1 MAASEVSVDGKLGVG
16 LLGLGV
22 GGGGVARFL
31 LEHQAPDHAVNTL
44 PVTLRSILVRDA
56 GKPRSL
62 SVPPDLL
69 TTDPT
74 AVLGDERTHLI
85 VEVMG
90 GEYPA
95 LHYIQEAL
103 DRGKHVVTANKE
115 VMAKHGPELLARA
128 AEAGVQLRFEASAG
142 AGIPIIGPLAEDLL
156 ANDISSI
163 HAIING
169 TTNFILTRMA
179 REGMGFEEA
188 LLQAQELGYA
198 EADPSNDVEGI
209 DAAYKLAILS
219 SLAFR
224 TRVHASDVFVEGIT
238 RLQAV
243 DFQYAQELGY
253 AIKLLAIGRKANG
266 ALQVRVHP
274 TLIPAEDLM
283 AKVDGAD
290 NAIQVRGDLVG
301 SVVFSGP
308 GAGASPTTSAVLG
321 DVLAVCRHVAAQAA
335 GGGPATPLP
344 AFRGAPQIESIAA
357 LRTQYYLRLTV
368 QDRAGV
374 LAQIAS
380 VMGQHGI
387 SIASVIQKDADLQAG
402 TAEIVI
408 TTHPSREV
416 DLQEALARFRELEVV
431 TEVNN
436 LIRVEAA

>member
-1 MAASEVSVDGKLGVG
+1 MSEDGRLGVG

-22 GGGGVARFL
+22 VGGGVARFL
-31 LEHQAPDHAVNTL
+31 LERQSSAHAVSVP

-56 GKPRSL
+56 RKPRSL
-62 SVPPDLL
+62 SVPSGLL
-69 TTDPT
+69 TTDPA
-74 AVLGDERTHLI
+74 AVLGDAGTHLI

-95 LHYIQEAL
+95 VDYIQEAL
-103 DRGKHVVTANKE
+103 GRGKHVVTANKE

-169 TTNFILTRMA
+169 TTNFILTKMA

-198 EADPSNDVEGI
+198 EADPSNDVEGV

-253 AIKLLAIGRKANG
+253 AIKLLAIGRKDNG
-266 ALQVRVHP
+266 ALQGARPPHAHP
-274 TLIPAEDLM
+274 
-283 AKVDGAD
+283 
-290 NAIQVRGDLVG
+290 
-301 SVVFSGP
+301 
-308 GAGASPTTSAVLG
+308 
-321 DVLAVCRHVAAQAA
+321 
-335 GGGPATPLP
+335 GGGPHGEGGRRGQRHTGAGRPGGLGGLLRARRRLLP
-344 AFRGAPQIESIAA
+344 HHQRRPGRRARRVPPRG
-357 LRTQYYLRLTV
+357 
-368 QDRAGV
+368 RAGRRRRPGRAACR
-374 LAQIAS
+374 LPRQRPRSSPSPRCGRSTTCGSPCRTGRAS
-380 VMGQHGI
+380 W
-387 SIASVIQKDADLQAG
+387 
-402 TAEIVI
+402 
-408 TTHPSREV
+408 PR
-416 DLQEALARFRELEVV
+416 
-431 TEVNN
+431 
-436 LIRVEAA
+436 

>member
-1 MAASEVSVDGKLGVG
+1 MPEGDRLGVG

-22 GGGGVARFL
+22 VGGGIARQL
-31 LEHQAPDHAVNTL
+31 LDDKAPAHTASVP

-56 GKPRSL
+56 EKPRPVA
-62 SVPPDLL
+62 VPDGLL
-69 TTDPT
+69 TTDPA
-74 AVLGDERTHLI
+74 AVLQDPRTHLI

-95 LHYIQEAL
+95 VSYIQESL

-142 AGIPIIGPLAEDLL
+142 AGIPVIGPLAEDLL

-179 REGMGFEEA
+179 REGMAFQKA

-198 EADPSNDVEGI
+198 ESDPSNDVEGV

-238 RLQAV
+238 RLHAV
-243 DFQYAQELGY
+243 DFQYARELGY
-253 AIKLLAIGRKANG
+253 AIKLLAIGRKDNDV
-266 ALQVRVHP
+266 LQVRVHP
-274 TLIPAEDLM
+274 TLLPAEDLM

-290 NAIQVRGDLVG
+290 NAIRVRGDLVG

-321 DVLAVCRHVAAQAA
+321 DVLAVCRHVAAHPA
-335 GGGPATPLP
+335 GAGPAPP
-344 AFRGAPQIESIAA
+344 PPDSRSAPRIESIAE

-380 VMGQHGI
+380 VMGRHGI

-416 DLQEALARFRELEVV
+416 DMQEALARFRELEVV
-431 TEVNN
+431 NEVNN
-436 LIRVEAA
+436 LIRVEAD

>member
-1 MAASEVSVDGKLGVG
+1 MSEGDRLGVG

-22 GGGGVARFL
+22 VGGGVARFL
-31 LEHQAPDHAVNTL
+31 LERQAPGHAGSV
-44 PVTLRSILVRDA
+44 PSVTLRSILVRDA
-56 GKPRSL
+56 TKPRSF

-69 TTDPT
+69 TTDPA
-74 AVLGDERTHLI
+74 AVLQDARTHLI
-85 VEVMG
+85 IEVMG

-95 LHYIQEAL
+95 VHYIQEAL

-142 AGIPIIGPLAEDLL
+142 AGIPIIGPLSEDLL

-169 TTNFILTRMA
+169 TTNFILTKMA

-188 LLQAQELGYA
+188 LLQAQGLGYA
-198 EADPSNDVEGI
+198 EADPSNDVEGV

-253 AIKLLAIGRKANG
+253 AIKLLAIGRKANE

-274 TLIPAEDLM
+274 TLLPAEDLM

-321 DVLAVCRHVAAQAA
+321 DVLAICRHVAAQAA
-335 GGGPATPLP
+335 SIGGGPAAAPP
-344 AFRGAPQIESIAA
+344 ASRAAPQIESIAA

-408 TTHPSREV
+408 TTHPSQEV
-416 DLQEALARFRELEVV
+416 DMQEALARFRELEVV
-431 TEVNN
+431 TAVNN

>member
-1 MAASEVSVDGKLGVG
+1 MASEVSEDGRLGVG

-22 GGGGVARFL
+22 VGGGVARFL
-31 LEHQAPDHAVNTL
+31 LERGAPYHAVGVP

-56 GKPRSL
+56 AKPRSL
-62 SVPPDLL
+62 AVPPGLL
-69 TTDPT
+69 TTDPA
-74 AVLGDERTHLI
+74 AVLGDAGTHVI

-90 GEYPA
+90 GEHPA
-95 LHYIQEAL
+95 VRYIQEAL

-169 TTNFILTRMA
+169 TTNFILTKMA
-179 REGMGFEEA
+179 REGMGFEDA
-188 LLQAQELGYA
+188 LLQAQDLGYA
-198 EADPSNDVEGI
+198 EADPSNDVEGV

-238 RLQAV
+238 GLEAV
-243 DFQYAQELGY
+243 DFRYAQELGF
-253 AIKLLAIGRKANG
+253 AIKLLAIARKTNG

-274 TLIPAEDLM
+274 TLLPAEDLM

-308 GAGASPTTSAVLG
+308 GAGSSPTTSAVLG
-321 DVLAVCRHVAAQAA
+321 DVLAVCRHAAAQAA
-335 GGGPATPLP
+335 GGGPTAPP
-344 AFRGAPQIESIAA
+344 PVDSRSAPQVESIAA
-357 LRTQYYLRLTV
+357 LQTQYYLRLTV
-368 QDRAGV
+368 LDRAGV

-402 TAEIVI
+402 TAEIVV

-416 DLQEALARFRELEVV
+416 DMQEALARFRELEVV
-431 TEVNN
+431 TQVNN
-436 LIRVEAA
+436 LIRVEAD

>member
-1 MAASEVSVDGKLGVG
+1 MAASEVYEDGRLGVG

-22 GGGGVARFL
+22 VGGGVARFL
-31 LEHQAPDHAVNTL
+31 LEHQAPDHAVSVP

-62 SVPPDLL
+62 SVPPGLL
-69 TTDPT
+69 TTDPA
-74 AVLGDERTHLI
+74 AVLQDPRTHLI

-95 LHYIQEAL
+95 VHYIQEAL

-169 TTNFILTRMA
+169 TTNFILTKMA
-179 REGMGFEEA
+179 REGMGFQEA

-198 EADPSNDVEGI
+198 EADPSNDVEGV

-224 TRVHASDVFVEGIT
+224 TRVHASDVFVEGIS
-238 RLQAV
+238 RLQAR

-253 AIKLLAIGRKANG
+253 AIKLLAIGKKTNG

-274 TLIPAEDLM
+274 TLLPAEDLM
-283 AKVDGAD
+283 AKVEGAD

-335 GGGPATPLP
+335 GGGPAAPP
-344 AFRGAPQIESIAA
+344 SHSRGAPQIESIARTA
-357 LRTQYYLRLTV
+357 DPVLPATHGPGPGGRPCADSLRHGPARDQHRIGHSEGRRPSGRDGG
-368 QDRAGV
+368 DRDY
-374 LAQIAS
+374 
-380 VMGQHGI
+380 
-387 SIASVIQKDADLQAG
+387 DAPL
-402 TAEIVI
+402 
-408 TTHPSREV
+408 P
-416 DLQEALARFRELEVV
+416 
-431 TEVNN
+431 
-436 LIRVEAA
+436 

>member
-1 MAASEVSVDGKLGVG
+1 MSEDGRLGVG

-22 GGGGVARFL
+22 VGGGVARFL
-31 LEHQAPDHAVNTL
+31 LEHQSSAHAVSVP

-62 SVPPDLL
+62 SVPSGLL
-69 TTDPT
+69 TTDPA
-74 AVLGDERTHLI
+74 AVLGDAGTHLI

-90 GEYPA
+90 GEYPCGR
-95 LHYIQEAL
+95 LHPGGVGPGQA
-103 DRGKHVVTANKE
+103 RG
-115 VMAKHGPELLARA
+115 HGQQGGHGQARPGAPGPRGGGGRA
-128 AEAGVQLRFEASAG
+128 ASVRGQRRRG
-142 AGIPIIGPLAEDLL
+142 HPHHRPLAEDLL

-169 TTNFILTRMA
+169 TTNFILTKMA

-198 EADPSNDVEGI
+198 EADPSNDVEGV

-253 AIKLLAIGRKANG
+253 AIKLLAIGRKDNG

-308 GAGASPTTSAVLG
+308 GAGSSPTTSAVLG

-335 GGGPATPLP
+335 GGGPAAPP
-344 AFRGAPQIESIAA
+344 AASRGAPQIESIAA

-416 DLQEALARFRELEVV
+416 DMQEALARFRELEVV
-431 TEVNN
+431 IEANN
-436 LIRVEAA
+436 LIRVEAD

>member
-1 MAASEVSVDGKLGVG
+1 MSEGDGLGVG

-22 GGGGVARFL
+22 VGGGVARYL
-31 LEHQAPDHAVNTL
+31 LEREHPDRAVSVP

-56 GKPRSL
+56 AKPRSL
-62 SVPPDLL
+62 SVPPGLL
-69 TTDPT
+69 TTDPA
-74 AVLGDERTHLI
+74 AVLQDARTHLI

-95 LHYIQEAL
+95 VNYIQEAL

-128 AEAGVQLRFEASAG
+128 AAAGVQLRFEASAG
-142 AGIPIIGPLAEDLL
+142 AGIPIVGPLAEDLL

-179 REGMGFEEA
+179 REGMAFKEA
-188 LLQAQELGYA
+188 LLQAQQLGYA
-198 EADPSNDVEGI
+198 EADPSNDVQGV

-224 TRVHASDVFVEGIT
+224 TRVHASDVYVEGIA

-243 DFQYAQELGY
+243 DFRYARELGY
-253 AIKLLAIGRKANG
+253 AIKLLAIGRKADG

-274 TLIPAEDLM
+274 TLLPAEDLM

-335 GGGPATPLP
+335 GGGPAPPPSASL
-344 AFRGAPQIESIAA
+344 AAPRIESIAA

-416 DLQEALARFRELEVV
+416 DMQQALARFRELEVV
-431 TEVNN
+431 IEVNN
-436 LIRVEAA
+436 LIRVEAD